1 MLKVLLVISFCY
13 LVCSLEFCAYHAPLK
28 LLTDDFERAKLSMR
42 FALQKSF
49 FLKIKSMKQID
60 IWSTFLSVSLEKSQ
74 MIFSETFS
82 DILEVP
88 ISVVLQKF
96 SWFKSCQSQFSPLF
110 PPIIER
116 SFMCAETIITE
127 TAACGRAFLK
137 EEGHVE
143 LISVFST
150 SWLFNYFLNGFWFL
164 SLLFCWG

>member
-13 LVCSLEFCAYHAPLK
+13 LVCSLEFCAYHAPSK

-49 FLKIKSMKQID
+49 FLKIKSMEID

-110 PPIIER
+110 PPIIEEASCVR
-116 SFMCAETIITE
+116 KQSSQKRQHAAE
-127 TAACGRAFLK
+127 
-137 EEGHVE
+137 
-143 LISVFST
+143 
-150 SWLFNYFLNGFWFL
+150 LF
-164 SLLFCWG
+164 